1 MNDESFVIGHDVGTG
16 GTKSVIASAA
26 GEMLA
31 CCFEPY
37 PTSYPGPLMVEQ
49 DPADWWRAVA
59 GGTRRLLERTGIEP
73 SQVGGVGFAGQ
84 MAGVVP
90 VDESG
95 KPSRPPIIWLD
106 SRADAQ
112 AARMIKRLGGR
123 TVMLHVA
130 GALPTGKDVVCKIA
144 WVRENE
150 PSVYER
156 TARFLDVTGFLVL
169 KATGRMLI
177 DHTGAG
183 ATGILDNRTRDWSRL
198 LARLIGLG
206 LDRMPEVVGSTSVA
220 GGLLPDAADAM
231 GLAPGTPVIAGMS
244 DIPAAATGSG
254 ALGEGEAHIYL
265 GTSSWLCIST
275 SRSRNLGRYGI
286 AAVASADPDRLIMIG
301 ESETAG
307 ACLGWFAEHFAR
319 PAELSRA
326 EGEMGIFAEMDRA
339 AASVEPGSGK
349 LLFMPWL
356 FGERS
361 PVPDT
366 TVRGCFANLSLEHG
380 RDHMLRA
387 IYEGVAYNLRWLLD
401 AASSKGWRCDPLRA
415 IGGGARSDL
424 WMQVVA
430 DVTGRRIEAV
440 ENPQEAGALGC
451 ALAVAVA
458 LGAYGEYGRIKEAIR
473 VRSVFVPRVELRPL
487 YDSLYSNY
495 RALYPAL
502 SKVSRSLNT

>member
-73 SQVGGVGFAGQ
+73 SLVAGVGFAGQ

-112 AARMIKRLGGR
+112 AARMIKGLGGR

-206 LDRMPEVVGSTSVA
+206 LDRMPEVVGSRRSPVA
-220 GGLLPDAADAM
+220 SCRTPRTRWDSPRGLPLSPACPTYRPPRP
-231 GLAPGTPVIAGMS
+231 APGRLVKVKRTSTWGPRAGCAS
-244 DIPAAATGSG
+244 LPRG
-254 ALGEGEAHIYL
+254 A
-265 GTSSWLCIST
+265 GTSA
-275 SRSRNLGRYGI
+275 RYGI

-307 ACLGWFAEHFAR
+307 ACLGWFAERFAR

-401 AASSKGWRCDPLRA
+401 AAASKGWRCDPLRA

-458 LGAYGEYGRIKEAIR
+458 LGAYGEYGRIKDAIR